1 MPSTPDVAPAMPHAD
16 LIEHEAARRPSEGRT
31 RLRLA
36 ALIATSEISGPGRQL
51 VALGREIQR
60 RGADFFILALM
71 RPGADNAFVAFARAQ
86 GIACREVTDRGPFD
100 PQLVGEVRNF
110 IEEWRPDVVQTHSY
124 KPTSV
129 LYILRKL
136 GVPCAWIGFHEGA
149 TDKGFKDRLYTRL
162 DFLMLGAADR
172 VVVMSQKQKQM
183 FPARI
188 DRVRVVANA
197 VPEMPR
203 VQDAARIPTVLRRR
217 RGEGPVPLV
226 GVIGRLSREKGVDVF
241 LDALALL
248 KARGVA
254 VRGVIVGDGALRAG
268 LEEQARRLGIAA
280 DVEFAGRVE
289 AMLET
294 YEALDLMVIPSRSEG
309 LPSALLEA
317 LQTGLPVVTTR
328 VGAMI
333 EIAAEEPASMR
344 MVPSE
349 QPERLAEAIEAEL
362 ADIEAPEAAA
372 ARARV
377 ASAYSI
383 GKRCDHMLR
392 IYDEALIARGI
403 A

>member
-1 MPSTPDVAPAMPHAD
+1 MSNAVQPKSY
-16 LIEHEAARRPSEGRT
+16 SS
-31 RLRLA
+31 RLSGDNRSALRVA

-51 VALGREIQR
+51 VALGRELQR
-60 RGADFFILALM
+60 RGAEFVIVALM
-71 RPGADNAFVAFARAQ
+71 RPGGTSAFTAFAREQ
-86 GIACREVTDRGPFD
+86 GIECREVTDRGPFD
-100 PQLVGEVRNF
+100 PKLVGEVRAF
-110 IEEWRPDVVQTHSY
+110 IREWRPDVVQTHSY

-162 DFLMLGAADR
+162 DFRMLRAADR
-172 VVVMSQKQKQM
+172 VVVMSQKQREI
-183 FPARI
+183 FPPSF
-188 DRVRVVANA
+188 DRVHVVNNA

-203 VQDAARIPTVLRRR
+203 ARDASSVPPVLRRR
-217 RGEGPVPLV
+217 RGQGPVPLV
-226 GVIGRLSREKGVDVF
+226 GAIGRLSREKGVDVF

-254 VRGVIVGDGALRAG
+254 VRGIVVGEGALEHELR
-268 LEEQARRLGIAA
+268 EQARRLGLAG
-280 DVEFAGRVE
+280 DVDFTGRVD
-289 AMLET
+289 AMLEA

-333 EIAAEEPASMR
+333 EIVGEEPRSMR
-344 MVPSE
+344 MVATE
-349 QPERLAEAIEAEL
+349 RPELLADAIEAEL
-362 ADIEAPEAAA
+362 ADIASPEAAA

-377 ASAYSI
+377 ASSYSI
-383 GKRCDHMLR
+383 AKRCDHMLQ
-392 IYDEALIARGI
+392 IYDEALSVRGL

>member
-1 MPSTPDVAPAMPHAD
+1 MPSTPDFAPAMPHAD
-16 LIEHEAARRPSEGRT
+16 LIEDEAAHRPSDGRT

-51 VALGREIQR
+51 VALGRELQR
-60 RGADFFILALM
+60 RGADFVILALM

-100 PQLVGEVRNF
+100 PKLVGEVRNF
-110 IEEWRPDVVQTHSY
+110 IGEWRPDVVQTHSY

-162 DFLMLGAADR
+162 DFRMLRAADR

-183 FPARI
+183 FPAGI

-203 VQDAARIPTVLRRR
+203 VLDISHVPSVLRRR
-217 RGEGPVPLV
+217 RGDGPVPLV

-254 VRGVIVGDGALRAG
+254 ARGVVVGEGALRSA
-268 LEEQARRLGIAA
+268 LEEQARRIGIAG
-280 DVEFAGRVE
+280 DVEFTGRVE
-289 AMLET
+289 AMLEA

-333 EIAAEEPASMR
+333 EIVDEEPASMR

-349 QPERLAEAIEAEL
+349 RPELLAAAIEAEL
-362 ADIEAPEAAA
+362 ADIAAPEAAA

-392 IYDEALIARGI
+392 IYDEALIVRGI